1 MKEVHD
7 IDKQQRKYQELIRCK
22 DCEHYSER
30 WKVCDEFDY
39 RQLPE
44 DFYCAAAKKR
54 DTEHKELVR
63 CKDCKHYNKRWK
75 MCCVD
80 IASFY
85 HLQYPEDYYC
95 ASAERR
101 DEQ

>member
-1 MKEVHD
+1 MREVISQFTD
-7 IDKQQRKYQELIRCK
+7 
-22 DCEHYSER
+22 
-30 WKVCDEFDY
+30 DEFEY
-39 RQLPE
+39 LMKHYPN
-44 DFYCAAAKKR
+44 
-54 DTEHKELVR
+54 EHKELVR

-95 ASAERR
+95 ASAERK
-101 DEQ
+101 DQ